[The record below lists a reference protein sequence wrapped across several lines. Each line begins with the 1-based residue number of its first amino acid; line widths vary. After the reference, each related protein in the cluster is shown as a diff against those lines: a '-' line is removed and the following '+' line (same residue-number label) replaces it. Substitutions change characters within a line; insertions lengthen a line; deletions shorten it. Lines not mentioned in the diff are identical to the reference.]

1 MISSQHSFY
10 FDCIPNQ
17 TGQGSKAEQNLSNG
31 LNAMS
36 NYCIF
41 TELSNFSFYSN
52 DVQIH
57 DNDNENDVQIHDN
70 DNDNDVQI
78 HDNDNHN
85 SNDVQIHGGNRH
97 PPAHSLQRV
106 PSSGKFF
113 SFRDRRSLFNAPAQA
128 LESGPPEEQKHVRL
142 PVA

>member
-10 FDCIPNQ
+10 KINFDCIHNQ

-52 DVQIH
+52 DA
-57 DNDNENDVQIHDN
+57 QIHDN

-78 HDNDNHN
+78 HDNDNDN
-85 SNDVQIHGGNRH
+85 STDVQIHGGNRH

-113 SFRDRRSLFNAPAQA
+113 SFHDRRYLFNALAQA

>member
-1 MISSQHSFY
+1 MKRVSFPHQGFPSNWSRPGGTEVTEMISSQHSFY
-10 FDCIPNQ
+10 KINFDCIHNQ

-57 DNDNENDVQIHDN
+57 DNDND
-70 DNDNDVQI
+70 
-78 HDNDNHN
+78 
-85 SNDVQIHGGNRH
+85 NDVQIHGGNRH

-106 PSSGKFF
+106 PSSGKSFF
-113 SFRDRRSLFNAPAQA
+113 FRIDLF
-128 LESGPPEEQKHVRL
+128 STRL
-142 PVA
+142 PRLWKVDLPKSTNM

>member
-10 FDCIPNQ
+10 KINFDCIHNQ

-57 DNDNENDVQIHDN
+57 DNDNN
-70 DNDNDVQI
+70 
-78 HDNDNHN
+78 N

-113 SFRDRRSLFNAPAQA
+113 AFLDRRSLFNALAQA

>member
-10 FDCIPNQ
+10 KINFDCIHNQ

-57 DNDNENDVQIHDN
+57 DNDNDNDVQIHDN
-70 DNDNDVQI
+70 DNDN
-78 HDNDNHN
+78 
-85 SNDVQIHGGNRH
+85 STDVQIHGGNRH

-106 PSSGKFF
+106 PSSGKSFF
-113 SFRDRRSLFNAPAQA
+113 FRIDLF
-128 LESGPPEEQKHVRL
+128 STRL
-142 PVA
+142 PRLWKVDLPKSTNM